1 MPQRS
6 QSWAVALLVAVFLV
20 GAAAGLGFR
29 ARSARP
35 GLHHRSL
42 REAVAYLTKEL
53 SLSAVQ
59 QDSVRVVLERR
70 RTEMDSLWRAT
81 RPRIDSLRA
90 TMRAEISRQL
100 TPSQQARF
108 HEIVAEHDRVRR
120 AADSAN
126 EQLGDYDRDGVRN
139 GIDACPHTAPGM
151 PVDATGCPAHPD
163 RDGVR

>member
-6 QSWAVALLVAVFLV
+6 RSWAVAFLVAMFIV
-20 GAAAGLGFR
+20 GAAAGWSFR

-35 GLHHRSL
+35 GLHHRNL

-90 TMRAEISRQL
+90 TMRVEISRQL

-126 EQLGDYDRDGVRN
+126 EGLGDNDRDGVAN
-139 GIDACPHTAPGM
+139 GIDACPHTPPGV
-151 PVDATGCPAHPD
+151 PVDATGCPVHPD

>member
-6 QSWAVALLVAVFLV
+6 QSWAVAFLVAMFIV
-20 GAAAGLGFR
+20 GAAAGWGFR

-35 GLHHRSL
+35 GLHHRNL

-81 RPRIDSLRA
+81 RPRIDSLRG

-126 EQLGDYDRDGVRN
+126 GGLGDDDRDCAAN
-139 GIDACPHTAPGM
+139 GIDACPHTPPGV
-151 PVDATGCPAHPD
+151 PVDATGCPVHPD